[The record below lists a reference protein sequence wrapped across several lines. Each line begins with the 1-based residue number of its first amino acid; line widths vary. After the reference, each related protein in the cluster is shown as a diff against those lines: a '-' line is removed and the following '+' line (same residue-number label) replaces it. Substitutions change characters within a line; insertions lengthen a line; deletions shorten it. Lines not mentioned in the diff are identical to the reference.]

1 MIFHHFRLGSF
12 DLVSGVAELN
22 VQFMYLQHFLYFCIS
37 VCLCFVHFSLESF
50 DLVGGGGGY
59 NVQFVFSAASHAS
72 TFTLL
77 YFQHFCLESLISVV
91 GGGGH
96 NGH

>member
-1 MIFHHFRLGSF
+1 MC
-12 DLVSGVAELN
+12 
-22 VQFMYLQHFLYFCIS
+22 LY
-37 VCLCFVHFSLESF
+37 FSLESF

-59 NVQFVFSAASHAS
+59 NVQFVFSAASYAS
-72 TFTLL
+72 ISTLL

-96 NGH
+96 

>member
-12 DLVSGVAELN
+12 DLLGGVAELN
-22 VQFMYLQHFLYFCIS
+22 VQFMYLQHFLHFCIS

-59 NVQFVFSAASHAS
+59 NVQFVFSAASYAS
-72 TFTLL
+72 IL
-77 YFQHFCLESLISVV
+77 HFYIFSIFVWKV
-91 GGGGH
+91 
-96 NGH
+96 

>member
-1 MIFHHFRLGSF
+1 MGSF
-12 DLVSGVAELN
+12 DLVDGAAELN
-22 VQFMYLQHFLYFCIS
+22 VQFMYLQQFFFFCIS
-37 VCLCFVHFSLESF
+37 VCLYFVHFSLESF

-59 NVQFVFSAASHAS
+59 NLQFVFSAASYAS
-72 TFTLL
+72 IFALL

-96 NGH
+96 SSY

>member
-1 MIFHHFRLGSF
+1 MF
-12 DLVSGVAELN
+12 N
-22 VQFMYLQHFLYFCIS
+22 FL
-37 VCLCFVHFSLESF
+37 
-50 DLVGGGGGY
+50 
-59 NVQFVFSAASHAS
+59 FSAASYAS
-72 TFTLL
+72 ISTLL